1 MIVVDIKHKIQM
13 FRNFGFRIGL
23 ASACSSAL
31 RRPMAITRWK
41 DRCILDWMKRN
52 YSSVIQKY
60 RQNFSG
66 ITGSAEGNAP
76 IWSVWWQGEENAP
89 EIVKM
94 CFASVNKHRGAH
106 PFRIITQEN
115 FREYIDLPEDIIRKF
130 QAGTIRHSF
139 FSDILRVYLLY
150 HYGGLWLDATMLVTG
165 DIPEEIFGREFFS
178 IKVGFNPKSHAVTLG
193 RWASFLQAAHKG
205 SMLCGFALDMHIEY
219 WKNQDMPVDYI
230 LIDYFYALAYEEFP
244 ECRELLDS
252 VPVNNRD
259 IERLMPILNQVW
271 DEHKFA
277 KLSEAT
283 RFFKLSHKHKFVKA
297 VSGQE
302 TFYGHLVRASGV

>member
-1 MIVVDIKHKIQM
+1 MDIKHKIQM

-165 DIPEEIFGREFFS
+165 DIPEEIFAHEFFS
-178 IKVGFNPKSHAVTLG
+178 IKMGYNPNSYAVTME

-205 SMLCGFALDMHIEY
+205 SMLCGFALDLHVEY
-219 WKNQDMPVDYI
+219 WKEQIMPVDYI
-230 LIDYFYALAYEEFP
+230 LIDYIYALAYEEFP
-244 ECRELLDS
+244 KCRELLDS

-259 IERLMPILNQVW
+259 TEKLMPLLNQKW
-271 DEHKFA
+271 DMEKFA
-277 KLSEAT
+277 ELSAST
-283 RFFKLSHKHKFVKA
+283 GFFKLSHKHRFVKSI
-297 VSGQE
+297 SGQE
-302 TFYGHLVRASGV
+302 TFYGHLVTVGGL